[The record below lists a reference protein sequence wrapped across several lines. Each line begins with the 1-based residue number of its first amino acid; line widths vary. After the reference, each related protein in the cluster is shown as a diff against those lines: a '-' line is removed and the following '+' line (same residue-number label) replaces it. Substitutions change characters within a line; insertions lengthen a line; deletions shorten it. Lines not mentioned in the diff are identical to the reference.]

1 MNYQKKIFLIFTVL
15 FISSCSI
22 GQFEKVDTNLK
33 YYSFTYN
40 DEIPSYLKKKIQNI
54 NHAKD
59 KESIHNINISNFDLK
74 KYDIY
79 SGSTLRALETEVKG
93 SINISIKK
101 EGKIINKTF
110 NSIKRFSSV
119 ELNPLAENQILEFM
133 EREIINDLMAQLIIE
148 VKLLDL

>member
-1 MNYQKKIFLIFTVL
+1 MNYQKKIFLTFIVL
-15 FISSCSI
+15 FISSCSL

-33 YYSFTYN
+33 YYSFNYN

-54 NHAKD
+54 NYAGD
-59 KESIHNINISNFDLK
+59 KENIHDINISNFDLK

-79 SGSTLRALETEVKG
+79 SGSALRALETEVKG
-93 SINISIKK
+93 SFNIIIKK
-101 EGKIINKTF
+101 EDEIITKTLI
-110 NSIKRFSSV
+110 SIKRFSSV

-133 EREIINDLMAQLIIE
+133 EREIIDDLIAQLIIE